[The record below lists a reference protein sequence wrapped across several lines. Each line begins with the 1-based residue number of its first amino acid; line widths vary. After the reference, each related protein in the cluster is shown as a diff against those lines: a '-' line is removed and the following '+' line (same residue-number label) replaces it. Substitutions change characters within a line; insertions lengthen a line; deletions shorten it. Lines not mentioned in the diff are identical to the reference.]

1 MSISSSVVLA
11 KLTISTWTASKKDK
25 MRTEEVLN
33 NNHADGKAGRFYKNI
48 MVGTNR
54 VKDLTDYAAQC
65 RLKHTGL
72 TFPWEDRGFRGLPTS
87 MFMDYKAEVNKRR
100 DRFLSKRDEV
110 CDNYGALCEIASHYL
125 GDMHDPDDYPEV
137 DEVFNK
143 YAFEMIFAPMPET
156 GHLVLDLPAQEL
168 ADMRE
173 TLQSDTDVRLNQA
186 TRSSWDRLYKMLQ
199 GMSQKLTDKESD
211 AKARW
216 YDSFVDNPRELCD
229 LLTHLNVTDD
239 PDLERARKQLE
250 DTLAGVSVGVLKE
263 SPIARESM
271 KGKVDTILK
280 QFEW

>member
-1 MSISSSVVLA
+1 
-11 KLTISTWTASKKDK
+11 
-25 MRTEEVLN
+25 
-33 NNHADGKAGRFYKNI
+33 
-48 MVGTNR
+48 
-54 VKDLTDYAAQC
+54 
-65 RLKHTGL
+65 
-72 TFPWEDRGFRGLPTS
+72 
-87 MFMDYKAEVNKRR
+87 
-100 DRFLSKRDEV
+100 
-110 CDNYGALCEIASHYL
+110 
-125 GDMHDPDDYPEV
+125 
-137 DEVFNK
+137 
-143 YAFEMIFAPMPET
+143 
-156 GHLVLDLPAQEL
+156 
-168 ADMRE
+168 MRE

>member
-87 MFMDYKAEVNKRR
+87 MFMDYKAEFNKRR
-100 DRFLSKRDEV
+100 NRFLSKRDEV

-143 YAFEMIFAPMPET
+143 Y
-156 GHLVLDLPAQEL
+156 LPPCL
-168 ADMRE
+168 
-173 TLQSDTDVRLNQA
+173 RLG
-186 TRSSWDRLYKMLQ
+186 T
-199 GMSQKLTDKESD
+199 
-211 AKARW
+211 
-216 YDSFVDNPRELCD
+216 
-229 LLTHLNVTDD
+229 
-239 PDLERARKQLE
+239 
-250 DTLAGVSVGVLKE
+250 
-263 SPIARESM
+263 
-271 KGKVDTILK
+271 
-280 QFEW
+280 